1 MESKLLKLM
10 TIVEEKTLSNRFGGA
25 FIMSIKLNYSE
36 CEDLKLYCKTLLNG
50 EYKKYSK
57 PIGKIKKVFSKYNI
71 KLPN

>member
-1 MESKLLKLM
+1 M
-10 TIVEEKTLSNRFGGA
+10 N
-25 FIMSIKLNYSE
+25 IKLNYSE